1 MQTINVLLCHHCGN
15 EVDSKPILKTID
27 NKEEAFCCEG
37 CLTVSEIIYSS
48 GKDLYYS
55 LKGSNTLDR
64 VNLPNNPPE
73 NLDTPQIYDKYVVQ
87 KNPSTSEVYIKV
99 TNIHCSACIW
109 LNEKALLEID
119 GVHTAVINFATGT
132 AMVSFDKNKTS
143 ITEIFNCIL
152 SIGYKPILFKPGEKL
167 KKGQNNLKS
176 LLLKIGVAAFCFG
189 NIMLFSVALYS
200 GYFSGI
206 ELSYKRLL
214 HYVSWALATPA
225 YLFSG
230 SPFMKGAFSSIKRK
244 TLTMDVLLFLGI
256 SLAYFY
262 SVYVT
267 ISDNGEV
274 YFDSVCM
281 IYFFI
286 LIGKYFEEKSRVNS
300 HEKIDELLCKLPE
313 MSICITNSL
322 ENTIPSESILA
333 GMTIKALTGE
343 RIPVDAKLL
352 TDKINVDESFLTGE
366 SRPIT
371 RKKGDI
377 VQAGSICLDSSCL
390 LLTTSSYSDSSL
402 SRMKNRIE
410 EAILS
415 KPKIQ
420 ILTERIASTFIKTV
434 FFVAI
439 LSFIG
444 WIAFTHDL
452 EKALVYTISV
462 LIVACPCALGI
473 SVPTALVTNHI
484 VNSKFGAIL
493 KSPNA
498 IDPLSKLDT
507 ILFDKTGTLTE
518 GKFRVME
525 STIQDS
531 TLLSYLYKIERESRH
546 PIARSI
552 LRYIESTDPN
562 FINFQSDIEIND
574 IQVLSGEG
582 ILATILDM
590 GLEKKVVIGTA
601 SLLRKKGFTVPNVNK
616 EGSIVYVSV
625 NSDFKGYLLLSDTPR
640 KESLEL
646 ITLLKKIIPDIRLIS
661 GDREEIVQSTAT
673 TLGIST
679 YQANFKPEMK
689 ADLVNTLHKEGKVV
703 AMVGDGINDSLSLA
717 GADVGISHS
726 DAEDLSIDKSDLII
740 ISGNLLSIHKAILS
754 AKITAKVIK
763 QNIIISLCY
772 NSIMLPLAI
781 SGLMIP
787 VLCAGFMTLSSLT
800 VLLNSLSIRWRSSV

>member
-1 MQTINVLLCHHCGN
+1 MQTQSQLLCHHCGN
-15 EVDSKPILKTID
+15 EVDSSPIQ
-27 NKEEAFCCEG
+27 KEIEGREEVFCCEG
-37 CLTVSEIIYSS
+37 CLTVSQIIHSS

-55 LKGSNTLDR
+55 IKGSQTLDR
-64 VNLPNNPPE
+64 VQLPKSFPD
-73 NLDTPQIYDKYVVQ
+73 NLDTPQIYERYVTQ
-87 KNPSTSEVYIKV
+87 KDPKIWEIYIKV

-109 LNEKALLEID
+109 LNEKALLDID

-132 AMVSFDKNKTS
+132 AKVSFDKNKTS
-143 ITEIFNCIL
+143 ITDIFQCIL

-206 ELSYKRLL
+206 ELGYKRLL

-225 YLFSG
+225 YLYSG
-230 SPFMKGAFSSIKRK
+230 SPFLIGAFSSLKRK

-267 ISDNGEV
+267 LSDNGEV

-286 LIGKYFEEKSRVNS
+286 LIGKYFEEKSRVYS

-313 MSICITNSL
+313 MSICITNTMETS
-322 ENTIPSESILA
+322 IPSESIIS
-333 GMTIKALTGE
+333 GMTLKTIAGE
-343 RIPVDAKLL
+343 RVPIDAKLL
-352 TDKINVDESFLTGE
+352 SDSIHIDESFLTGE
-366 SRPIT
+366 SRPIK
-371 RKKGDI
+371 RKKGDTI
-377 VQAGSICLDSSCL
+377 QAGSICLDSTCYL
-390 LLTTSSYSDSSL
+390 EAITSYSDSSL

-410 EAILS
+410 EAILA

-420 ILTERIASTFIKTV
+420 ILTERIASHFIRTV
-434 FFVAI
+434 FGVAI
-439 LSFIG
+439 LTFLG
-444 WIAFTHDL
+444 WMFYSHDL

-498 IDPLSKLDT
+498 IDPLSNLDT

-518 GKFRVME
+518 GKFRVLE
-525 STIQDS
+525 STLPDS
-531 TLLSYLYKIERESRH
+531 SLLSYIYKIESESNH
-546 PIARSI
+546 PIAKSV
-552 LRYIESTDPN
+552 LRYIESNPSHS
-562 FINFQSDIEIND
+562 ISILSDLEIKNLK
-574 IQVLSGEG
+574 VLSGEG
-582 ILATILDM
+582 IRATLLDLGSEKEIL
-590 GLEKKVVIGTA
+590 LGTA
-601 SLLRKKGFTVPNVNK
+601 SLLQSQGVSVPEVNK
-616 EGSIVYVSV
+616 EGSIIYVSL
-625 NSDFKGYLLLSDTPR
+625 NLIYQGYLLLSDTPR
-640 KESLEL
+640 KESFEL
-646 ITLLKKIIPDIRLIS
+646 ISHLKKIIPDIRLIS
-661 GDREEIVQSTAT
+661 GDREEIVQSTAN
-673 TLGIST
+673 TLGIT
-679 YQANFKPEMK
+679 KYMANCKPEKK
-689 ADLVNTLHKEGKVV
+689 ADLVASLHREGKIV

-726 DAEDLSIDKSDLII
+726 DAEDLSIDKSDLILL
-740 ISGNLLSIHKAILS
+740 SGNLLSLHKSILS
-754 AKITAKVIK
+754 AKITSKVIK
-763 QNIIISLCY
+763 QNIFISLFY

-781 SGLMIP
+781 SGWMIP

-800 VLLNSLSIRWRSSV
+800 VLINSLSIRWRKSV